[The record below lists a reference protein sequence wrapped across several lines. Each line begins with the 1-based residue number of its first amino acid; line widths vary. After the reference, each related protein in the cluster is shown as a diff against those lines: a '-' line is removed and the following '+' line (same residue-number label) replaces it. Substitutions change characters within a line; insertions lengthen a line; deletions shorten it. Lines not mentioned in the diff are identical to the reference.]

1 MADTLPTTPK
11 WKRFE
16 QLVADIQKDLAPE
29 GFVVTPNDK
38 ILGQDT
44 ETMRQIDVS
53 IRGNIGQFE
62 MLMILEAKDYNV
74 PVDVPTLE
82 AFMGLAKDVRAQK
95 AGMVSA
101 SGFSKA
107 TKTAAA
113 KSAIDLYT
121 IIDTDDH
128 EWKKTL
134 SLPAVCDVT
143 ELLAYQVQ
151 FETWSPGPFS
161 LSAAA
166 LMNPR
171 AVVLHDQNR
180 QRLGTI
186 DEFLHKSWWSGDLE
200 LEEGSHD
207 GIEIVPNP
215 VFIEDAEIYGRMNP
229 CKLTVT
235 MHVKKTYYHGEVPLK
250 KARGLHNAITGRA
263 NIVVNMTMDD
273 IEFDRIKDEWQPI
286 EDLNSLAVE
295 PIIYMRVLGMR

>member
-1 MADTLPTTPK
+1 MDNTLPATPK

-16 QLVADIQKDLAPE
+16 QLAAEIQQDLAPE
-29 GFVVTPNDK
+29 GFLVTPNDK
-38 ILGQDT
+38 IFGHDT

-62 MLMILEAKDYNV
+62 MLMILEAKDYKV

-82 AFMGLAKDVRAQK
+82 AFIGLAKDVRAQK

-101 SGFSKA
+101 NEFSKA
-107 TKTAAA
+107 TKTAAT

-143 ELLAYQVQ
+143 ELLAYQVR
-151 FETWSPGPFS
+151 FAASSPGPFS

-166 LMNPR
+166 IMNPR
-171 AVVLHDQNR
+171 VVVLHDKNR
-180 QRLGTI
+180 QQLGTI
-186 DEFLHKSWWSGDLE
+186 DELLQRSWWSGDLE
-200 LEEGSHD
+200 LEEGSHH
-207 GIEIVPNP
+207 GIEIAPNP
-215 VFIEDAEIYGRMNP
+215 VFIEDAEVSGMLNP
-229 CKLTVT
+229 YTLTVT
-235 MHVKKTYYHGEVPLK
+235 MHVKKAYYHGEIPLK

-273 IEFDRIKDEWQPI
+273 VEFDRIENEWQPI
-286 EDLNSLAVE
+286 ENLNSLAVK
-295 PIIYMRVLGMR
+295 PMIYVRVLGIR